1 MNTGSSPCKGDVIT
15 ELDYEPAKNFF
26 VKIHLNLDDERN
38 NELIEQC
45 ISKLIMSRLTI
56 AKFGGSAIGIDGEGI
71 PDIIKRIKEI
81 QKNSKLIVVCSA
93 PLTMVDGKKK
103 SLTDVILSIGKNIVQ
118 GENFDFSVVEK
129 PYTKILEYVNEDSK
143 DACKKIIDDF
153 LENSKDAINVAAS
166 KREFLDEIRSKALAF
181 SGEVLMSH
189 VLNLI
194 LRNNGIKSDTISLED
209 WPIITDNNIESTN
222 FLFSESISRM
232 SELEQIVEKNDVV
245 SIGGFI
251 GKTKEGI
258 ITTYERGGSDRTAA
272 DLGILFHKKYD
283 TIIDLEKDSSVVSAD
298 PKIVKDELEQ
308 VNELSYN
315 EARLAG
321 MFGMKIVDPIA
332 IKEILENGVEIPL
345 TITNMNS
352 PNMITRIQRKPEDKS
367 GHPLKIVTGKRNCAI
382 LRIESEMIRDLLVS
396 LDKDKRYS
404 EFIVLSPFTKDGIEF
419 SRVLFLDGDYV
430 KRNEK
435 YILSFDAL
443 ATVAYDRGVVTL
455 IGDEMWRVQQ
465 IASKAS
471 SKIGDA
477 GLNILNM
484 DAQEETSRIII
495 VIEDTEDSVSKAIE
509 SIHSERSKIKFI

>member
-1 MNTGSSPCKGDVIT
+1 MNK
-15 ELDYEPAKNFF
+15 
-26 VKIHLNLDDERN
+26 
-38 NELIEQC
+38 
-45 ISKLIMSRLTI
+45 LTI
-56 AKFGGSAIGIDGEGI
+56 AKFGGSAIGVDGEGI
-71 PDIIKRIKEI
+71 PEIVRRIKEI
-81 QKNSKLIVVCSA
+81 QKNSKLVVVCSA
-93 PLTMVDGKKK
+93 PLTMVDEKKR
-103 SLTDVILSIGKNIVQ
+103 SLTDVILGIGKDAVNGNNI
-118 GENFDFSVVEK
+118 DFSIVEK
-129 PYTKILEYVNEDSK
+129 PYLKILDYVSDDTK
-143 DACKKIIDDF
+143 DLCKGIIDDF
-153 LENSKDAINVAAS
+153 LKKSKNSINEAS
-166 KREFLDEIRSKALAF
+166 SKKEFLDETRSKALAF

-189 VLNLI
+189 VLDLI
-194 LRNNGIKSDTISLED
+194 LKSNDIRSDTISLED

-222 FLFSESISRM
+222 FLLSESSSRM
-232 SELEQIVEKNDVV
+232 SKLEEVLENNDVV

-251 GKTKEGI
+251 GKTKDGI

-283 TIIDLEKDSSVVSAD
+283 TTIDLEKDSSVVSAD
-298 PKIVKDELEQ
+298 PKIVKNELEE

-345 TITNMNS
+345 VITNMKS
-352 PNMITRIQRKPEDKS
+352 PDLITKIQRRPEDKS
-367 GHPLKIVTGKRNCAI
+367 GHPLKIVTGKKNCAI
-382 LRIESEMIRDLLVS
+382 LRIESDMIRDLLVS

-419 SRVLFLDGDYV
+419 SRILFLDGDYV
-430 KRNEK
+430 RRNEK

-443 ATVAYDRGVVTL
+443 ATIAYERGVVTL

-495 VIEDTEDSVSKAIE
+495 VIEDVENNVAKAIE

>member
-1 MNTGSSPCKGDVIT
+1 M
-15 ELDYEPAKNFF
+15 
-26 VKIHLNLDDERN
+26 
-38 NELIEQC
+38 
-45 ISKLIMSRLTI
+45 SKLTI

-71 PDIIKRIKEI
+71 PDIVKRIKEL
-81 QKNSKLIVVCSA
+81 QKDSKLVVVCSA
-93 PLTMVDGKKK
+93 PLTMVNGKKK
-103 SLTDVILSIGKNIVQ
+103 SLTDVILSIGHSVIN
-118 GENFDFSVVEK
+118 GDNFDFSIVEK
-129 PYTKILEYVNEDSK
+129 PYLKILEYVDGELKNLCKEKIIESLRKSK
-143 DACKKIIDDF
+143 DSIDEAITKK
-153 LENSKDAINVAAS
+153 
-166 KREFLDEIRSKALAF
+166 EFLDETRSKALAF

-194 LRNNGIKSDTISLED
+194 LKSNGIKSDTISLED

-222 FLFSESISRM
+222 FLFSESISKM
-232 SELEQIVEKNDVV
+232 GKLEEVLEKNDVV

-251 GKTKEGI
+251 GKTKDGI

-283 TIIDLEKDSSVVSAD
+283 TVIDLEKDSSVISAD
-298 PKIVKDELEQ
+298 PKIVKKELEE

-321 MFGMKIVDPIA
+321 MFGMKIIDPIA

-345 TITNMNS
+345 RVTDMKSPSYFTN
-352 PNMITRIQRKPEDKS
+352 IERTLHDRS
-367 GHPLKIVTGKRNCAI
+367 GHPLKIVTGKKNCAI

-419 SRVLFLDGDYV
+419 SRILFLDGDYV

-443 ATVAYDRGVVTL
+443 ATVAYERGVVTL

-495 VIEDTEDSVSKAIE
+495 VIEDVGDNVAKAIK

>member
-1 MNTGSSPCKGDVIT
+1 
-15 ELDYEPAKNFF
+15 
-26 VKIHLNLDDERN
+26 
-38 NELIEQC
+38 
-45 ISKLIMSRLTI
+45 MSNLTI
-56 AKFGGSAIGIDGEGI
+56 AKFGGSAIGIDGKGI
-71 PDIIKRIKEI
+71 PEIVKRIKEI
-81 QKNSKLIVVCSA
+81 QENSKLVVVCSA
-93 PLTMVDGKKK
+93 PLTMVEGKKK
-103 SLTDVILSIGKNIVQ
+103 SLTDVILGIGNNAAN
-118 GENFDFSVVEK
+118 GNNFDFSIVEK
-129 PYTKILEYVNEDSK
+129 PYMKILEYVSDEFRNS
-143 DACKKIIDDF
+143 CKEVIDEF
-153 LENSKDAINVAAS
+153 LKNSKEAIELATS
-166 KREFLDEIRSKALAF
+166 KKEFLDEIRSKALAF

-194 LRNNGIKSDTISLED
+194 LRSNGIQSDTISLDD

-232 SELEQIVEKNDVV
+232 DKIEQILEKNDVV

-251 GKTKEGI
+251 GKTKDGI

-283 TIIDLEKDSSVVSAD
+283 TVIDLEKDSSVVSAD
-298 PKIVKDELEQ
+298 PKIVKNELEE

-396 LDKDKRYS
+396 LDK
-404 EFIVLSPFTKDGIEF
+404 LS
-419 SRVLFLDGDYV
+419 
-430 KRNEK
+430 
-435 YILSFDAL
+435 
-443 ATVAYDRGVVTL
+443 L
-455 IGDEMWRVQQ
+455 IH
-465 IASKAS
+465 I
-471 SKIGDA
+471 
-477 GLNILNM
+477 
-484 DAQEETSRIII
+484 
-495 VIEDTEDSVSKAIE
+495 
-509 SIHSERSKIKFI
+509 

>member
-1 MNTGSSPCKGDVIT
+1 MNK
-15 ELDYEPAKNFF
+15 
-26 VKIHLNLDDERN
+26 
-38 NELIEQC
+38 
-45 ISKLIMSRLTI
+45 LTI

-71 PDIIKRIKEI
+71 PDIIKRVKDI
-81 QKNSKLIVVCSA
+81 QKNSKVIVVCSA
-93 PLTMVDGKKK
+93 PLTMIDGEKR
-103 SLTDVILSIGKNIVQ
+103 SLTDIIISIGNNAANAKS
-118 GENFDFSVVEK
+118 FDFSIVEK
-129 PYTKILEYVNEDSK
+129 PYSKILEYVNDESK
-143 DACKKIIDDF
+143 NVCKKMIEDF
-153 LENSKDAINVAAS
+153 LRNSRNAIDIAS
-166 KREFLDEIRSKALAF
+166 SKKEFLDETRSKALAF

-189 VLNLI
+189 VLDLI
-194 LRNNGIKSDTISLED
+194 LKSNGIKSNTIRLED

-222 FLFSESISRM
+222 FIFSESVERM
-232 SELEQIVEKNDVV
+232 SKLEEILDVNDVI

-251 GKTKEGI
+251 GKTKDGI

-283 TIIDLEKDSSVVSAD
+283 TVVDLEKDSSVVSAD
-298 PKIVKDELEQ
+298 PKIVKDELDA

-345 TITNMNS
+345 IITNMKS
-352 PNMITRIQRKPEDKS
+352 PKMITKIQRKPEDTS
-367 GHPLKIVTGKRNCAI
+367 GHPLKIVTGKKNCAI
-382 LRIESEMIRDLLVS
+382 LRIESEMIRELLVS

-435 YILSFDAL
+435 YILSFDPL
-443 ATVAYDRGVVTL
+443 ATIAYERGVVTL

-495 VIEDTEDSVSKAIE
+495 VIEDVEDSVAKAIK

>member
-1 MNTGSSPCKGDVIT
+1 MNK
-15 ELDYEPAKNFF
+15 
-26 VKIHLNLDDERN
+26 
-38 NELIEQC
+38 
-45 ISKLIMSRLTI
+45 LTI

-71 PDIIKRIKEI
+71 PDIVKRVKEI
-81 QKNSKLIVVCSA
+81 QKDSKVIVVCSA

-103 SLTDVILSIGKNIVQ
+103 SLTDVILGIGHNVVN
-118 GENFDFSVVEK
+118 GDNFDFSIVEK
-129 PYTKILEYVNEDSK
+129 PYLKLLEYIVDSDK
-143 DACKKIIDDF
+143 DLCKKIINEF
-153 LENSKDAINVAAS
+153 LKKSKDSIDEAS
-166 KREFLDEIRSKALAF
+166 SKKEFLDETRSKALAF

-189 VLNLI
+189 VLNMI
-194 LRNNGIKSDTISLED
+194 LNSNEIISGTISLED

-222 FLFSESISRM
+222 FLFSESVSRM
-232 SELEQIVEKNDVV
+232 GKLEEVLEVNDVV
-245 SIGGFI
+245 TIGGFI
-251 GKTKEGI
+251 GKTKDGI
-258 ITTYERGGSDRTAA
+258 ITTYERGGSDRSAA

-298 PKIVKDELEQ
+298 PKIVKDDLEQ

-332 IKEILENGVEIPL
+332 IKEILENGLEIPL
-345 TITNMNS
+345 TITNMKS
-352 PNMITRIQRKPEDKS
+352 PEMITKIQRNPEDKS
-367 GHPLKIVTGKRNCAI
+367 GHPLKIVTGKKNCAI

-396 LDKDKRYS
+396 LDRDKRYS

-443 ATVAYDRGVVTL
+443 ATVAYERGVVTL

-495 VIEDTEDSVSKAIE
+495 VIEDVEDSVEKAIE

>member
-1 MNTGSSPCKGDVIT
+1 MNK
-15 ELDYEPAKNFF
+15 
-26 VKIHLNLDDERN
+26 
-38 NELIEQC
+38 
-45 ISKLIMSRLTI
+45 LTI
-56 AKFGGSAIGIDGEGI
+56 AKFGGSAIGVDGEGI
-71 PDIIKRIKEI
+71 PEIVRRIKEI
-81 QKNSKLIVVCSA
+81 QKNSKLVVVCSA
-93 PLTMVDGKKK
+93 PLTMVDEKKR
-103 SLTDVILSIGKNIVQ
+103 SLTDVILGIGKDAVNGNNI
-118 GENFDFSVVEK
+118 DFSIVEK
-129 PYTKILEYVNEDSK
+129 PYLKILDYVSDDTK
-143 DACKKIIDDF
+143 DLCKGIIDDF
-153 LENSKDAINVAAS
+153 LKKSKNSINEAS
-166 KREFLDEIRSKALAF
+166 SKKEFLDETRSKALAF

-189 VLNLI
+189 VLDLI
-194 LRNNGIKSDTISLED
+194 LKSNDIRSDTISLED

-222 FLFSESISRM
+222 FLFSESSSRM
-232 SELEQIVEKNDVV
+232 SKIEEALENNDVV

-251 GKTKEGI
+251 GKTKDGI

-283 TIIDLEKDSSVVSAD
+283 TTIDLEKDSSVVSAD
-298 PKIVKDELEQ
+298 PKIVKNELEE

-345 TITNMNS
+345 VITNMKS
-352 PNMITRIQRKPEDKS
+352 PNLITKIQRKPEDKS
-367 GHPLKIVTGKRNCAI
+367 GHPLKIVTGKKNCAI
-382 LRIESEMIRDLLVS
+382 LRIESDMIRDLLIS

-419 SRVLFLDGDYV
+419 SRILFLDGDYV

-443 ATVAYDRGVVTL
+443 ATIAYERGVVTL

-495 VIEDTEDSVSKAIE
+495 VIEDAEDNVAKAIE

>member
-1 MNTGSSPCKGDVIT
+1 
-15 ELDYEPAKNFF
+15 
-26 VKIHLNLDDERN
+26 
-38 NELIEQC
+38 
-45 ISKLIMSRLTI
+45 MSRLTI

-81 QKNSKLIVVCSA
+81 QKNSKIIVVCSA

-103 SLTDVILSIGKNIVQ
+103 SLTDVILSIGKDIVQ

-129 PYTKILEYVNEDSK
+129 PYTKILEYVNDKSK